1 MSLRVAARI
10 ARRELRG
17 GLRGFWVFLACL
29 SLGIAAIAAV
39 GTVRESIKQGLLREG
54 ATILGGDAEIELTY
68 RFATDAERQW
78 MQGASS
84 GLSEIVDFRSMAV
97 VGQGDAAERGLT
109 QVKAVD
115 AAYPLLGKVK
125 LAPEMALGAAL
136 ATQDGLPG
144 AVMDP
149 VLIDRLGLGIG
160 DVFRLGAQDFVL
172 RARLVREPDNAT
184 GSFTLGPRTI
194 VRRTDLA
201 QSGLLQPGTLFE
213 AKYRLRTGK
222 GTDLDALRSAAD
234 KSIQGGAYRWRDR
247 RNGAPGVTDFVDHL
261 GTFLILVG
269 LAGLAVGGVGVSAAV
284 RSYLDEKIEV
294 IATLKSLGAQGRT
307 IFQVYLLQ
315 IAALTAL
322 GIVLGLAL
330 GALVPIALAPI
341 IQANLPVPSV
351 FGIYPRPLLE
361 AALYGVLSATLFSV
375 WPLSRTA
382 SIRAGTL
389 FRDASLGL
397 TGWPQKR
404 YMAFSA
410 LVLVAL
416 VGAAAVFSGAPRLA
430 FWAAVGILGAF
441 VILTA
446 TTVLMRRLARWL
458 GRTRLIGRYTAL
470 RLALASVGG
479 PGSEAASIVL
489 SLGLGLSVLAAVGQ
503 IDSNLRSAIARKLPD
518 VAPSFFV
525 IDIQPDQI
533 DPLVARLNATTGVER
548 LQTAPMLRG
557 MITRINGRP
566 AVDVVGD
573 YWVVSGDRGITYA
586 AAKPDGTNV
595 TKGAWWPADYSGA
608 PQISFAAEEAK
619 AMGLELGDT
628 LTVNVL
634 GRDIKATIT
643 SFREVDFS
651 SAGMGF
657 VLAMNPGAV
666 AGAPHTYIATIYAD
680 RASEPA
686 LLRDLASTYPNIT
699 AISVRTAIERVAGV
713 LSGIAAAI
721 TYGALATLV
730 TGVVV
735 LIGAAA
741 AGERARTYEAALLK
755 TLGATRGLVLTNFLL
770 RSAILGAAAG
780 IVAIFAGGV
789 AGWAVMVFVM
799 ESDYTFEPV
808 SAIMIV
814 TGGIVV
820 TLLAGLVFSM
830 RSLNARPSEVL
841 RSRE

>member
-1 MSLRVAARI
+1 LSLRVAATI

-29 SLGIAAIAAV
+29 ALGIAAIAAV
-39 GTVRESIKQGLLREG
+39 GTVRASIEQGLLREG

-68 RFATDAERQW
+68 RFASDAERQW
-78 MQGASS
+78 MDTASS
-84 GLSEIVDFRSMAV
+84 GVSEVVDFRSLAV
-97 VGQGDAAERGLT
+97 VGTGDAAVRGLT

-115 AAYPLLGKVK
+115 AAYPLLGRVVLSPDMDLK
-125 LAPEMALGAAL
+125 AAL
-136 ATQDGLPG
+136 AGQDGMPG

-149 VLIDRLGLGIG
+149 VLIDRLGLSIG
-160 DVFRLGAQDFVL
+160 GVFRLGAQDFVL
-172 RARLVREPDNAT
+172 RAGLVREPDNAT

-194 VRRTDLA
+194 VRRADLT
-201 QSGLLQPGTLFE
+201 QSGLLEPGTLFE
-213 AKYRLRTGK
+213 AKYRLRTAK
-222 GTDLDALRSAAD
+222 GVDLDALNQAAD
-234 KSIQGGAYRWRDR
+234 GAIQGGAYRWRDR
-247 RNGAPGVTDFVDHL
+247 RNGAPGVSDFVDHL

-284 RSYLDEKIEV
+284 RSYLDEKIAV

-307 IFQVYLLQ
+307 IFQIYLLQ
-315 IAALTAL
+315 IAALTVL
-322 GIVLGLAL
+322 GIVLGLVL
-330 GALVPIALAPI
+330 GALAPLALAPV

-351 FGIYPRPLLE
+351 FAIYPRPLLE
-361 AALYGVLSATLFSV
+361 AALYGVLTATLFSV
-375 WPLSRTA
+375 WPLSRTVT
-382 SIRAGTL
+382 IRAGAL
-389 FRDASLGL
+389 FRDATLGM

-410 LVLVAL
+410 LVLVLL

-430 FWAAVGILGAF
+430 FWSATGIFTAF
-441 VILTA
+441 VTLSVM
-446 TTVLMRRLARWL
+446 TVLLRRLARTV
-458 GRTRLIGRYTAL
+458 GKSRTVSRWTSL

-479 PGSEAASIVL
+479 PGGEAASIVL
-489 SLGLGLSVLAAVGQ
+489 SLGLGLSVLATVGQ
-503 IDSNLRSAIARKLPD
+503 IDSNLRNAISRSLPAA
-518 VAPSFFV
+518 APSFFV

-533 DPLVARLNATTGVER
+533 QPLVDRLKANAGVKR

-566 AVDVVGD
+566 AADVVGD

-586 AAKPDGTNV
+586 AAKPDGTTV
-595 TKGAWWPADYSGA
+595 TKGAWWPADYTGA

-619 AMGLELGDT
+619 AMGLKLGDT

-634 GRDIKATIT
+634 GRDIQATIT
-643 SFREVDFS
+643 SFRDVDFS

-680 RASEPA
+680 RASESA
-686 LLRDLASTYPNIT
+686 ILRDLASTYPNIT

-755 TLGATRGLVLTNFLL
+755 TLGATRRLVLTNFLL

-780 IVAIFAGGV
+780 LVAIVAGGV
-789 AGWAVMVFVM
+789 AAWAVMVFVM
-799 ESDYTFEPV
+799 ETDYSFEPI
-808 SAIMIV
+808 SAILIV
-814 TGGIVV
+814 SGGIVV
-820 TLLAGLVFSM
+820 TLLAGLAFSI

-841 RSRE
+841 RARE